1 MNRAIRVARVRG
13 VEVRLDPSLLL
24 LALLLTW
31 LLTVRFTPAYGT
43 GTAVVLA
50 TVTSLLFF
58 LSILAHELAHALE
71 ALHRDIDVAGITLL
85 LFGGVTEMHSESE
98 HPRDEFVI
106 AAVGPYASLVCAAVF
121 GLVAAGANAFLPG
134 VLGAGVLEVAR
145 LLAFLNVL
153 LAVFNLVPGAPLD
166 GGRVLRAALW
176 YATKDRR
183 RAVRGAARAGQFF
196 GIVTVG
202 FGVLEFTRGLELAAI
217 GGVWWVIIG
226 VFLFGAARSELR
238 RADLLALYD
247 GRTVSDVLGPG
258 PQVLNGDQRV
268 EVIDPDATGEDH
280 LLVTGGTRR
289 PAADPAPGTDGDDP
303 VTGWVDVGTL
313 RDLHPADRAVRT
325 LGDLARPVTDLPS
338 VPADLPLESL
348 VQRFLRSHDDRLRI
362 LHEGRTI
369 AVLSERRT
377 ARALRELGAGRRG
390 RGSAPAPPTRAAG
403 GAEVPR

>member
-258 PQVLNGDQRV
+258 PQVLTGDQRV

-280 LLVTGGTRR
+280 LLVTGGTR
-289 PAADPAPGTDGDDP
+289 
-303 VTGWVDVGTL
+303 
-313 RDLHPADRAVRT
+313 
-325 LGDLARPVTDLPS
+325 
-338 VPADLPLESL
+338 
-348 VQRFLRSHDDRLRI
+348 
-362 LHEGRTI
+362 
-369 AVLSERRT
+369 
-377 ARALRELGAGRRG
+377 
-390 RGSAPAPPTRAAG
+390 
-403 GAEVPR
+403 